1 MKKILRCFGFI
12 SLYDLISS
20 AEKFDKKQMEIK
32 NDILMKALTENS
44 RDIFLDGLEEG
55 WQGIGALRF
64 VREFLENKNND

>member
-20 AEKFDKKQMEIK
+20 AEKFDKKQMK
-32 NDILMKALTENS
+32 LRNDILLKAVKENNKE
-44 RDIFLDGLEEG
+44 IFLDGMEEG

-64 VREFLENKNND
+64 VREFLENKEK